1 MRVERIAW
9 DGSDARA
16 RARAIR
22 ALVPAAQE
30 IAATVAGIVAEVR
43 ERGDAALR
51 ELSVRLDATAV
62 AASELALRVDP
73 AEIERARAGAD
84 PSLVG
89 ALEVAARNIGS
100 VARAELEAAS
110 DARAVLPQG
119 QTVSVLR
126 RPVRSAGVY
135 APGGRAAY
143 PSSVLMCC
151 VPARV
156 AGVDRIALA
165 SPPGT
170 DGSVHPA
177 TLTACSVAGVEEVY
191 ALGGAQAIAAFGY
204 GTETVAAVDVIAG
217 PGNRFVNEAKRAVFG
232 HVGVD
237 GVAGPSELAVV
248 LDGAAD
254 PRSVALD
261 LLAQAEHGGESLLV
275 AISASGAALDALSEQ
290 LEALASERKME
301 AGILVGVVAS
311 PDLALAIELADALA
325 PEHLELALESAD
337 ERLAAERVA
346 GAVFFGPGGAVAFG
360 DYAAGSNH
368 VLPTGGAARFGGPL
382 GVGTFRRRSS
392 VVELPPEAVSGL
404 APRVAALAR
413 AEGFEVHAESAE
425 ARSAG

>member
-1 MRVERIAW
+1 MRVERIHW
-9 DGSDARA
+9 DGSDAPA

-22 ALVPAAQE
+22 AMIPVPQG
-30 IAATVAGIVAEVR
+30 IAGEAAGIVAEVR

-51 ELSVRLDATAV
+51 ELSARLDATDV

-89 ALEVAARNIGS
+89 ALEVAAHNIGS
-100 VARAELEAAS
+100 VARAELEATS
-110 DARAVLPQG
+110 DARAELPQG
-119 QTVSVLR
+119 QTVSVLG

-165 SPPGT
+165 SPPGS
-170 DGSVHPA
+170 DGKVHPA

-191 ALGGAQAIAAFGY
+191 ALGGAQAVAAFAY

-232 HVGVD
+232 DVGVD
-237 GVAGPSELAVV
+237 GVAGPSELVVV
-248 LDGAAD
+248 LDAAAD

-261 LLAQAEHGGESLLV
+261 LLAQAEHGGEGLLV
-275 AISASGAALDALSEQ
+275 AISALPAALDALAEQ
-290 LEALASERKME
+290 LEERAPELE
-301 AGILVGVVAS
+301 AERDVLLSLVSAPELG
-311 PDLALAIELADALA
+311 PAIELADALA
-325 PEHLELALESAD
+325 PEHLELALEGAD

-382 GVGTFRRRSS
+382 GIGAFRRRSS
-392 VVELPPEAVSGL
+392 VVELPPEAVAGL

-413 AEGFEVHAESAE
+413 AEGFEVHAASAE